1 MENTEKKDI
10 KTSTK
15 SNEENVKPTPLF
27 EDLKGHKQ
35 DDASFEKLMNEQTN
49 RNKNKTK
56 TGI

>member
-35 DDASFEKLMNEQTN
+35 DDVSFEKLMNEQTN